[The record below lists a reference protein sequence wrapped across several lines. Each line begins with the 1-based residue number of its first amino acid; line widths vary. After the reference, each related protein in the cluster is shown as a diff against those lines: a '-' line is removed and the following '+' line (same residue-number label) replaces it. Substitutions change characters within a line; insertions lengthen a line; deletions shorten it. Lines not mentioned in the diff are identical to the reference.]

1 MAINWKRP
9 FPLAQARAT
18 RLELPRYLQLDG
30 GRYLILAAVILA
42 LLSLLSLGQTGKLAT
57 RGYELGR
64 LDTRKTVLLR
74 DQSSLQLDL
83 AEAQSL
89 TKIERRVEA
98 AKLRPMTLEQVRYVT
113 IQPSATTES
122 DDAKALSVNKE
133 NP

>member
-30 GRYLILAAVILA
+30 GRYLIVAAAILA

-64 LDTRKTVLLR
+64 LEARKTTLLR
-74 DQSSLQLDL
+74 QQSTLQMEL

-89 TKIERRVEA
+89 TAIQRRA
-98 AKLRPMTLEQVRYVT
+98 DSMKLRPMTLEQVRYVT
-113 IQPSATTES
+113 IAPQAAAQEG
-122 DDAKALSVNKE
+122 